1 MKYIK
6 IHKNDLGSIDFSTI
20 TTSDTLFG
28 YHLKGNDYMIFTVP
42 DSETFMPNKIQL
54 TEAEF
59 NQEIDGAEP
68 NFVYPVSWSA

>member
-20 TTSDTLFG
+20 TTNNTLFG
-28 YHLKGNDYMIFTVP
+28 YHLKGNDYMIFTIP

-54 TEAEF
+54 TEEEF
-59 NQEIDGAEP
+59 NQEVGSNEP
-68 NFVYPVSWSA
+68 IFVHPG

>member
-6 IHKNDLGSIDFSTI
+6 IHKNDLGSTDFSTI
-20 TTSDTLFG
+20 TTNNTLFG

-54 TEAEF
+54 TEVEF
-59 NQEIDGAEP
+59 NQEINGAEP
-68 NFVYPVSWSA
+68 NFVYPA